1 MASVL
6 WEIENLGPARFTL
19 VWPIRLEWSAGA
31 QCLPA
36 ASGAAHPGR
45 MFWYSVVTGFP
56 RNVTLR

>member
-6 WEIENLGPARFTL
+6 WEIGNLGPAHFTL
-19 VWPIRLEWSAGA
+19 VRPIRLSGVLVPE
-31 QCLPA
+31 P
-36 ASGAAHPGR
+36 SGAAHQGR